1 MGNVWEK
8 SNKTREEVLEDIE
21 KINEITKTDLFKKKT
36 NMNLTF
42 TLDDNSPFKR
52 TNSKNLILLNIT
64 FYNKKE
70 NKIIK
75 KKENL
80 DLDEFYNFYECLI
93 NSTILFFEKKNF
105 SENKIIN
112 EIEICSICEEEKVDT
127 MLECSH
133 FFCNQ
138 CIKTW
143 LLKKNNSCPLCRFQI
158 KIDKKNGEIDSKIW
172 NIINF
177 DENEYYKDTKD
188 RFISLLNSI
197 VNKK

>member
-1 MGNVWEK
+1 
-8 SNKTREEVLEDIE
+8 
-21 KINEITKTDLFKKKT
+21 
-36 NMNLTF
+36 
-42 TLDDNSPFKR
+42 
-52 TNSKNLILLNIT
+52 
-64 FYNKKE
+64 
-70 NKIIK
+70 
-75 KKENL
+75 
-80 DLDEFYNFYECLI
+80 
-93 NSTILFFEKKNF
+93 
-105 SENKIIN
+105 
-112 EIEICSICEEEKVDT
+112 